1 MLSRGAFAHYVFLEQ
16 LNSFSDLYT
25 PYAALVGLS
34 TMTILDK

>member
-1 MLSRGAFAHYVFLEQ
+1 MLNIRAFAHIMFLEQ